1 MLQAVALFLSGSQI
15 SRTHYF
21 DASIGIRIGLTFE
34 DISDSDI
41 ERLAEEHRERIR
53 AIITDGRLALVR
65 VYGIDGKGSLKY
77 RKLHPK
83 DTRFSDEAISELI
96 KGLKGKTLADAVIN
110 QFPELSQSV
119 ASSMTQAEVK
129 TLIQQLANSLPEA
142 DKHIV
147 DADLP
152 TGIDKSLAGFLP
164 ESIYIPAVKD
174 FKDDIKTSESTPF
187 GKILGILLKV
197 IEPALAEEGEL
208 FEKLNAKLNPVRNAD
223 GSIQDNR
230 LSPIKLIER
239 TVEKYTQD
247 SFRNVKLRIEIP
259 PPELKTVL
267 SSASIYVDDGVE
279 GTIDTKGDG
288 LRRAIIFA
296 ILRSFVELSKKGLL
310 DATDTE
316 SGSGPAYLLLFE
328 EPELYLHPN
337 AQQVLFDALSLFANR
352 HPVMLTTHS
361 PTFFGPRGTT
371 TFVKMR
377 KRLPDAPTAKPFGI
391 AHPVDLKDTNTRD
404 QFQIICYENNNIA
417 FFADTVVLVEGD
429 SDFIVFP
436 HLARLINPLWDIG
449 HQPVRFARISGK
461 ANIRRYR
468 QFFGK
473 FETRVVVVTDL
484 DFLLGNEF
492 AQIDPT
498 ADISKL
504 RSELF
509 VAVDAVILSQGG
521 VPEPTQKHVKEAH
534 ARGDLRAKWTHVR
547 KMKAEYDNG
556 TVSLGDL
563 NCAIEEFFAWEKYW
577 ARRDMLMDCPTP
589 EIFAKKRELLTALRL
604 SDVCVLEKG
613 AIESYYPEGI
623 TGESK
628 PAKAQCLC
636 DTVTTKDTALGMCNH
651 GHDISD
657 GCTGSEFEAIFH
669 RIFACA

>member
-1 MLQAVALFLSGSQI
+1 M
-15 SRTHYF
+15 
-21 DASIGIRIGLTFE
+21 
-34 DISDSDI
+34 
-41 ERLAEEHRERIR
+41 
-53 AIITDGRLALVR
+53 
-65 VYGIDGKGSLKY
+65 
-77 RKLHPK
+77 
-83 DTRFSDEAISELI
+83 
-96 KGLKGKTLADAVIN
+96 
-110 QFPELSQSV
+110 
-119 ASSMTQAEVK
+119 
-129 TLIQQLANSLPEA
+129 
-142 DKHIV
+142 
-147 DADLP
+147 
-152 TGIDKSLAGFLP
+152 
-164 ESIYIPAVKD
+164 
-174 FKDDIKTSESTPF
+174 
-187 GKILGILLKV
+187 
-197 IEPALAEEGEL
+197 IEPALAEEGQL
-208 FEKLNAKLNPVRNAD
+208 FEKLNAKLNPTRNDD
-223 GSIQDNR
+223 GTFLDNR
-230 LSPIKLIER
+230 LEPIKLIER
-239 TVEKYTQD
+239 TVERYAQD

-310 DATDTE
+310 NDPDSE
-316 SGSGPAYLLLFE
+316 PGSGPAYLLLFE

-337 AQQVLFDALSLFANR
+337 AQQVLFDALSLFAIR

-377 KRLPDAPTAKPFGI
+377 KRLTDAPTAKPFGI

-504 RSELF
+504 RNELF
-509 VAVDAVILSQGG
+509 ASLDAHILSQGG
-521 VPEPTQKHVKEAH
+521 VPEPKQKQVKDAH
-534 ARGDLRAKWTHVR
+534 ARGDLRAMWAHVR
-547 KMKAEYDNG
+547 KMKAEYDSG
-556 TVSLGDL
+556 GVSLDDL
-563 NCAIEEFFAWEKYW
+563 NCAVEEFFAWEKYW
-577 ARRDMLMDCPTP
+577 ARRDTLMDCPTD
-589 EIFAKKRELLTALRL
+589 EISAKKSELLTALRL

-636 DTVTTKDTALGMCNH
+636 DAVTTKDAALSMCNH
-651 GHDISD
+651 GHHISD
-657 GCTGSEFEAIFH
+657 GCSGSEFEAIFQ
-669 RIFACA
+669 RIFDCT